1 MTHAARPA
9 PDTIVL
15 VHGFWVTPR
24 SWEQWIARYEAQGY
38 RVIAPAYPGFEV
50 EVEALNADPAPVEAL
65 TTAGIVEHL
74 ESVLREIPSPPIIIG
89 HSAGGAF
96 TQILLDHGF
105 GAAGVAL
112 NSAPTEGVPI
122 IPLSQAKATFPVLK
136 NPANR
141 HRAIHYDFAHWNY
154 AFTNTFPEA
163 EARALYERYAVP
175 VSGGI
180 IFESALANLTPGHQG
195 TWVNYHNADR
205 VPLLFV
211 AGSEDN
217 IMPPKIQWSN
227 AAHYRGE
234 DTITEVVEFGGK
246 PHLLPAA
253 PGWEEIAD
261 YVLAW
266 AVRHATAPPAV
277 VPQAAEP
284 AEPVTV

>member
-1 MTHAARPA
+1 MTQTP

-24 SWEQWIARYEAQGY
+24 SWEHWVARYESQGY
-38 RVIAPAYPGFEV
+38 RVISPAYPGFEV
-50 EVEALNADPAPVEAL
+50 EVEALNADPSPVEAL
-65 TTAGIVEHL
+65 TVPAVIDHL
-74 ESVLREIPSPPIIIG
+74 EEILRGLSSPPIIIG

-112 NSAPTEGVPI
+112 NSAPTEGVPV
-122 IPLSQAKATFPVLK
+122 IPLTQVKSTFPVLK

-141 HRAIHYDFAHWNY
+141 HRAIRYDFEHWNY

-175 VSGGI
+175 VSGSVV
-180 IFESALANLTPGHQG
+180 FEGALANVTPGHQG
-195 TWVNYHNADR
+195 TWVDYHNEDR
-205 VPLLFV
+205 APLLLV
-211 AGSEDN
+211 AGSCDN
-217 IMPPKIQWSN
+217 IMPPKVQWSN
-227 AAHYRGE
+227 AAHYKAE
-234 DTITEVVEFGGK
+234 NTITEVVEFGSK

-266 AVRHATAPPAV
+266 AVRHATTPPPIVTEPSA
-277 VPQAAEP
+277 P
-284 AEPVTV
+284 AEPITV